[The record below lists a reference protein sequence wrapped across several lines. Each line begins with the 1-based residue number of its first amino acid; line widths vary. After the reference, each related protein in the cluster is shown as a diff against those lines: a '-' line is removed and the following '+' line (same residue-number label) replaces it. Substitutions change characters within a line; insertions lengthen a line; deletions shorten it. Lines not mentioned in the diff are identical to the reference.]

1 MQLQIFHSCKTLK
14 NQNKLVIIRQ
24 LYKASQIS
32 ITKKWKKE
40 ERHNIR
46 TKDKDKTKNS
56 KPKTTNTKTK
66 METMSKRPDTR
77 IEIWEE
83 KNIKMT
89 IIEIVQNMQ
98 KIDRCLSLLNQLTI
112 SMNSTKAS
120 LLISLNKSLILV
132 SIIKTTIIELKKMR

>member
-89 IIEIVQNMQ
+89 IIEIV
-98 KIDRCLSLLNQLTI
+98 
-112 SMNSTKAS
+112 
-120 LLISLNKSLILV
+120 
-132 SIIKTTIIELKKMR
+132 

>member
-46 TKDKDKTKNS
+46 TKDKGKTKNS
-56 KPKTTNTKTK
+56 KPKTINTKTK
-66 METMSKRPDTR
+66 MENMSKRPGTR
-77 IEIWEE
+77 IKIWEE
-83 KNIKMT
+83 KSIKMT

-98 KIDRCLSLLNQLTI
+98 KIDRCLSLLSQLTI
-112 SMNSTKAS
+112 SMSSIKAS
-120 LLISLNKSLILV
+120 LISLNKSLILA